1 MLYRLWC
8 VIPPGGGR
16 VGVSHGNHNVRL
28 IVCEA
33 KLCTDTLDQFIT
45 QRLPASQRVQNNN
58 EVALTGGAIHR
69 MKSASILTIM
79 HTAALLERVV
89 ITHEADFTGLTD
101 NIRRTRIYQ
110 VGGSTSALRN
120 RGRGRNLTGRR
131 TAEATIRYAAPM
143 RAREWVGALKRE
155 KQRSAFAPLQT

>member
-1 MLYRLWC
+1 MFDSSYAK
-8 VIPPGGGR
+8 P
-16 VGVSHGNHNVRL
+16 
-28 IVCEA
+28 

-45 QRLPASQRVQNNN
+45 QRLPASQRAQDNN

-69 MKSASILTIM
+69 IKSASILTIM

-89 ITHEADFTGLTD
+89 ITHEADFTGLTG

-120 RGRGRNLTGRR
+120 RGRSRNLTGRKNCGSR
-131 TAEATIRYAAPM
+131 NKAYYTNASKR
-143 RAREWVGALKRE
+143 VGGRFKTRKTE
-155 KQRSAFAPLQT
+155 ECFRSPADIEELCSDI

>member
-1 MLYRLWC
+1 
-8 VIPPGGGR
+8 
-16 VGVSHGNHNVRL
+16 
-28 IVCEA
+28 
-33 KLCTDTLDQFIT
+33 
-45 QRLPASQRVQNNN
+45 
-58 EVALTGGAIHR
+58 

-131 TAEATIRYAAPM
+131 TAEATIRYATPM
-143 RAREWVGALKRE
+143 QAREWVGALKRE